1 MKLIKA
7 ILLSLLTVTIITT
20 GLFVL
25 TIVPAW
31 LSTMV
36 SIIALVTIFTI
47 FWYNISDKEDKN
59 EED

>member
-1 MKLIKA
+1 MKLIRA
-7 ILLSLLTVTIITT
+7 ILLSLLTVAIITT
-20 GLFVL
+20 WLFVL

-36 SIIALVTIFTI
+36 SIIALVTIFTG
-47 FWYNISDKEDKN
+47 FWYNSFDEEDKE